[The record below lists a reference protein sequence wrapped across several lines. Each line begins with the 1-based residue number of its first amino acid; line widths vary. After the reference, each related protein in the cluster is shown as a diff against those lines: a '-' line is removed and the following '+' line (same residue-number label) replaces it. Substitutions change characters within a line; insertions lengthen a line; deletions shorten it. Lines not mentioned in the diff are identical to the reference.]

1 MAGEAIVA
9 EVEKLRRG
17 WARRR
22 VAMAEEAIVAET
34 VLVEAIPAP
43 VAGRV
48 PRVGAT
54 EENELHLR

>member
-1 MAGEAIVA
+1 
-9 EVEKLRRG
+9 
-17 WARRR
+17 
-22 VAMAEEAIVAET
+22 MAEEAIVAET